1 MTSRKPV
8 FATVSRWLKQQRG
21 WRLFAALWIYQ
32 FLIGIVAV
40 AVPITAI
47 KIYDPAKP
55 VRVPVI
61 LGGCTLLAA
70 SALSAL
76 IMFMRIS
83 SRQRQRERK

>member
-1 MTSRKPV
+1 
-8 FATVSRWLKQQRG
+8 
-21 WRLFAALWIYQ
+21 
-32 FLIGIVAV
+32 
-40 AVPITAI
+40 
-47 KIYDPAKP
+47 
-55 VRVPVI
+55 